1 MAAMLAFTPIPC
13 EKTINEKGI
22 TSFLTAAQFELLEEI
37 MAPKRAKA
45 GTVLFWEG
53 EPCGKLIY
61 VRSGKVM
68 LRKTTEDGKSLILS
82 ILQAGDLIGELDG
95 SRGVVHG
102 YSAEVMDNAELGIIA
117 WKDIDMLLVQHSDL
131 ALPFMNW
138 MALNHRVTESK
149 LRDLLL
155 FGKPGA
161 LASTLIRMAN
171 SFGIAQEDGIRIN
184 LKLTN
189 TEMAEFIGTTR
200 ESVNRM
206 LNGLKEDG
214 TIDMQGGRIVIRD
227 LNALKKI
234 CGCPECPACPGNVCC
249 I

>member
-1 MAAMLAFTPIPC
+1 MAAMLAFAPIPC
-13 EKTINEKGI
+13 ETTKNEKGI
-22 TSFLTAAQFELLEEI
+22 TSFLTAAQFELLEAI

-53 EPCGKLIY
+53 EPGGKLIY

-82 ILQAGDLIGELDG
+82 ILQAGDLIGELG
-95 SRGVVHG
+95 GGQGIVHG

-117 WKDIDMLLVQHSDL
+117 WKDIDMLLVQHSDM

-171 SFGIAQEDGIRIN
+171 SFGVAGEDGIRIN

-206 LNGLKEDG
+206 LNGLKEEG

-227 LNALKKI
+227 LNALKKV

>member
-1 MAAMLAFTPIPC
+1 MAAIAALAPIPC
-13 EKTINEKGI
+13 ANKANKKGI
-22 TSFLTAAQFELLEEI
+22 ASFLTAAQFELLEAI
-37 MAPKRAKA
+37 MMPKRAKA

-53 EPCGKLIY
+53 EPSGKLIY

-68 LRKTTEDGKSLILS
+68 LRKSTEDGKSLILS

-95 SRGVVHG
+95 SRGVVHS
-102 YSAEVMDNAELGIIA
+102 YSAAVMDNAELGIIS
-117 WKDIDMLLVQHSDL
+117 WKDIDTLLVQQSDF
-131 ALPFMNW
+131 ALPFMSW
-138 MALNHRVTESK
+138 MALNHRVAESK

-171 SFGIAQEDGIRIN
+171 SFGIAGEDGIRIN

-189 TEMAEFIGTTR
+189 TEMADFIGTTR

-206 LNGLKEDG
+206 LNGLKEEG

-234 CGCPECPACPGNVCC
+234 CGCPDYPACPPNVCC

>member
-1 MAAMLAFTPIPC
+1 MAAMLAYAPIPC
-13 EKTINEKGI
+13 ETTKNEKGI
-22 TSFLTAAQFELLEEI
+22 TSFLTAAQFELLED
-37 MAPKRAKA
+37 MMTPKRAKA

-53 EPCGKLIY
+53 EPCGNLIY

-82 ILQAGDLIGELDG
+82 ILQTGDLIGEMG
-95 SRGVVHG
+95 GGRGVVHG

-117 WKDIDMLLVQHSDL
+117 WKDIDMLLVQHGDL

-171 SFGIAQEDGIRIN
+171 SFGVAGEDGIRIN

-206 LNGLKEDG
+206 LNGLKEEG
-214 TIDMQGGRIVIRD
+214 TIEMQGGRIIIRD
-227 LNALKKI
+227 LHALKKI